1 MPDQEKKPIWLSKT
15 IYFNV
20 LAFIVAIAV
29 VFGYQGELPPEW
41 EKWVT
46 VVIAIVNLAL
56 RFWTKQPV
64 KIK

>member
-1 MPDQEKKPIWLSKT
+1 MPTTDTKSIWLSKT
-15 IYFNV
+15 LYFNV

-46 VVIAIVNLAL
+46 VVITIANLIL
-56 RFWTKQPV
+56 RFFTKQAV
-64 KIK
+64 KVK